1 MRFNSSIEKRVARL
15 EGRAGVGLGVAVL
28 HFPDGSTRA
37 VTVRNA
43 GALFCA
49 AGARAS
55 YYLGPPEK
63 CSRSKDFDF
72 PAPRPASLY
81 DNLIDLFGTAERIDS
96 TDNFLFTVWTT
107 CQTAIEE
114 GGKHPS
120 KSERKLA
127 LGADSPLTGTPSSKR
142 EPSQNR
148 MDKG

>member
-15 EGRAGVGLGVAVL
+15 EGRAGVCDAVL
-28 HFPDGSTRA
+28 HFADGSTRA

-43 GALFCA
+43 LALFCA
-49 AGARAS
+49 ACARAS

-63 CSRSKDFDF
+63 SPRSKDFDF
-72 PAPRPASLY
+72 PAPRPASPY
-81 DNLIDLFGTAERIDS
+81 DNLIDLFGTAERVES
-96 TDNFLFTVWTT
+96 TDNFLYTVQTV

-127 LGADSPLTGTPSSKR
+127 HQVVELEEKRAAMPLAT
-142 EPSQNR
+142 
-148 MDKG
+148 